1 MRPVFFLVL
10 VSNMPGEFPRSF
22 PASVQFRHAWRPY
35 QARVLAALDAHLN
48 DNHFHLVAAPGS
60 GKTVVG
66 LETLRRVGKP
76 ALVFTPTVAIRDQ
89 WIRRFLDSFWNE
101 AQPPD
106 WLSTDP
112 SQPRLLTI
120 ATYQSLTHFEKNGE
134 IGTLVKALEAAGVRT
149 LVFDE
154 AHHLRNQ
161 WWKSLDQI
169 KAGLKSP
176 CIIAL
181 TATPPYDVT
190 QIEWNRYASICG
202 AVDEEISA
210 PELVKAKNLCPHQD
224 YIYFCE
230 PTAQERLELEKFK
243 RSITALL
250 ANTALNEAFIL
261 AVRQHPVLEKPADH
275 INELLEDS
283 DYYLSLAV
291 FLKHASG
298 VAPEALLKVL
308 GLEAVTLPQFNHGWG
323 EVLFSGVLFS
333 DRESFRK
340 HDDVVKQLHREMI
353 ACGAIERRSILLRS
367 SAHNNR
373 LLRSSSSKLQAVADI
388 AELESRTMDW
398 RLRMLVLTDYI
409 REEDFPGLDGVEKKF
424 TKIGVVPIFEYLR
437 KLRLPDVRLGVLTGR
452 LVIIPSTAVAALE
465 TAAQALGIS
474 ASEFRMQP
482 LWHDPA
488 YTRLEFDA
496 GKGGPILELGTRLF
510 SEGHI
515 NILIGTA
522 ALLGEGWDAPAV
534 NSLVMATVIGSYV
547 SSNQIRGRAIRVDP
561 QDHFK
566 TANIWH
572 LACVQPGEGVQ
583 EVDHEVDEREF
594 ERGTDEWTL
603 LERRFRAFVGLRH
616 DEAAIEN
623 GIERLGISTPVLGSA
638 IASLNARMC
647 LEACKRD
654 QMAEAWRG
662 AIFNPTATHSRV
674 VHEVFV
680 PVPRIPSHPVMR
692 HWLYERGGWFG
703 WLRSWWLERKVS
715 RIAHVLLDSLRGIK
729 LIDRE
734 TPQVIV
740 STGKES
746 ILVRLVGVSCRE
758 ESLFVSALREVFD
771 PLQSPR
777 YLLVTKDEEFAV
789 PRVFAERKERAESFA
804 RRWRQLV
811 GNARLMYAHTADGKH
826 RLLRAKER
834 YLASKHHPRT
844 ESRLRWG

>member
-1 MRPVFFLVL
+1 
-10 VSNMPGEFPRSF
+10 VSRRNGSDNPATTFPK
-22 PASVQFRHAWRPY
+22 SVQFRHAWRPY
-35 QARVLAALDAHLN
+35 QARVLAELDAHLD

-66 LETLRRVGKP
+66 LEALRRVGKP
-76 ALVFTPTVAIRDQ
+76 ALVFAPTVAIRDQ
-89 WIRRFLDSFWNE
+89 WIRRFLDSFWSE

-106 WLSTDP
+106 WLSTDL
-112 SQPRLLTI
+112 SRPRLLTI
-120 ATYQSLTHFEKNGE
+120 ATYQSLTYFEKNNETGA
-134 IGTLVKALEAAGVRT
+134 LVKALEAAGVRT

-161 WWKSLDQI
+161 WWKTLDQI

-176 CIIAL
+176 FIIAL
-181 TATPPYDVT
+181 TATPPYDVS

-224 YIYFCE
+224 FIYFCE
-230 PTAQERLELEKFK
+230 PTAQERQELEKF
-243 RSITALL
+243 RQAIAALMME
-250 ANTALNEAFIL
+250 TALNEAFIQ
-261 AVRQHPVLEKPADH
+261 AVQQHPVLEKPADH
-275 INELLEDS
+275 IDELLDDS

-298 VAPEALLKVL
+298 VVPGALLEVL
-308 GLEAVTLPQFNHGWG
+308 GLEEVTLPPFDHGWG
-323 EVLFSGVLFS
+323 EVLFTGVLFS

-340 HDDVVKQLHREMI
+340 HDDVVKQLHRELI
-353 ACGAIERRSILLRS
+353 ARGAIERRAVLLRS

-373 LLRSSSSKLQAVADI
+373 LLRSSSSKLQSVADI
-388 AELESRTMDW
+388 VELESRTMDW

-409 REEDFPGLDGVEKKF
+409 REEDFPGADGVEKRF

-437 KLRLPDVRLGVLTGR
+437 KLHLPNVRLGVLTGR
-452 LVIIPSTAVAALE
+452 LVIIPVSAVTALKN
-465 TAAQALGIS
+465 AAQALGIDT
-474 ASEFRMQP
+474 SEFAMQP
-482 LWHDPA
+482 LWHDAA
-488 YTRLEFDA
+488 YTRLEFSS
-496 GKGGPILELGTRLF
+496 GEGGPILELGTRLL
-510 SEGHI
+510 SEGHV
-515 NILIGTA
+515 NVLIGTA

-561 QDHFK
+561 QDHYK
-566 TANIWH
+566 TATIWH
-572 LACVQPGEGVQ
+572 LACVHSGEGV
-583 EVDHEVDEREF
+583 EETGVGVDADIERET
-594 ERGTDEWTL
+594 GDWTL

-616 DEAAIEN
+616 DEAVIEN
-623 GIERLGISTPVLGSA
+623 GIERLGIGTPISSSA
-638 IASLNARMC
+638 IATLNSRMC
-647 LEACKRD
+647 REACNRD
-654 QMAEAWRG
+654 QMAGSWQS
-662 AIFNPTATHSRV
+662 AIFSPTATHSRV

-680 PVPRIPSHPVMR
+680 PVSRIPSHPVVR
-692 HWLYERGGWFG
+692 RWLHGRSG
-703 WLRSWWLERKVS
+703 WLDWLRGWWLERKVS
-715 RIAHVLLDSLRGIK
+715 RIAHVLLESFQGIK
-729 LIDRE
+729 LIDGE
-734 TPQVIV
+734 TPRITV
-740 STGKES
+740 STGKVN

-804 RRWRQLV
+804 RRWRKKV
-811 GNARLMYAHTADGKH
+811 GAARLMYAHTPEGKR

-834 YLASKHHPRT
+834 YLASRHHPRT
-844 ESRLRWG
+844 GSRLRWG

>member
-1 MRPVFFLVL
+1 VTG
-10 VSNMPGEFPRSF
+10 PGSF
-22 PASVQFRHAWRPY
+22 PTSVQFRHAWRPY
-35 QARVLAALDAHLN
+35 QARVLAELDTHLK

-66 LETLRRVGKP
+66 LEALRRVGKP
-76 ALVFTPTVAIRDQ
+76 ALVFAPTVAIRDQ

-134 IGTLVKALEAAGVRT
+134 IATLVKALEAAGVRT

-154 AHHLRNQ
+154 AHHLRNH
-161 WWKSLDQI
+161 WWKTLDQV

-176 CIIAL
+176 FIIAL
-181 TATPPYDVT
+181 TATPPYDVS

-202 AVDEEISA
+202 VVDEEISA

-224 YIYFCE
+224 FIYFCE
-230 PTAQERLELEKFK
+230 PTAQERLELEKF
-243 RSITALL
+243 RRGIAALL
-250 ANTALNEAFIL
+250 ADVSLNEAFIL
-261 AVRQHPVLEKPADH
+261 AIQRHPVLEKPEDH
-275 INELLEDS
+275 IDRLLDDS

-291 FLKHASG
+291 FLRHASG
-298 VAPEALLKVL
+298 VAPEALLKVV
-308 GLEAVTLPQFNHGWG
+308 GLEDAALPPFNHGWG
-323 EVLFSGVLFS
+323 EVLFSGVLFA
-333 DRESFRK
+333 DRDSFRE
-340 HDDVVKQLHREMI
+340 HEDTVKKLHRELI
-353 ACGAIERRSILLRS
+353 ASGAIERRSVLLRS
-367 SAHNNR
+367 SLHNNR
-373 LLRSSSSKLQAVADI
+373 LLRSSVSKLQGVADI
-388 AELESRTMDW
+388 VELESRALDW

-409 REEDFPGLDGVEKKF
+409 REEDFPGDDGVDKRF

-437 KLRLPDVRLGVLTGR
+437 KLRLPEVRLGVLTGR
-452 LVIIPSTAVAALE
+452 LVVIPSTAVAALE
-465 TAAQALGIS
+465 IAAQALGIG
-474 ASEFRMQP
+474 ASEITMQP

-488 YTRLEFDA
+488 YTRLEFA
-496 GKGGPILELGTRLF
+496 SGEGGPILEVGTRLF

-515 NILIGTA
+515 NVLIGTA

-561 QDHFK
+561 HYEFK
-566 TANIWH
+566 TATIWH
-572 LACVQPGEGVQ
+572 LACVQPDEGVEDQ
-583 EVDHEVDEREF
+583 HDVAVERDSERES
-594 ERGTDEWTL
+594 DDWTL

-623 GIERLGISTPVLGSA
+623 GIGRLGIPAPILASG
-638 IASLNARMC
+638 IASLNERMC
-647 LEACKRD
+647 REACKRD
-654 QMAEAWRG
+654 QMARAWQS
-662 AIFNPTATHSRV
+662 AIFNPAATHSRV

-692 HWLYERGGWFG
+692 HWLRERGGWFKR
-703 WLRSWWLERKVS
+703 LRGWWLERKVS
-715 RIAHVLLDSLRGIK
+715 RIAGVLLDSLQN
-729 LIDRE
+729 IDLVDKE
-734 TPQVIV
+734 APQVIV
-740 STGKES
+740 TTGKES

-777 YLLVTKDEEFAV
+777 YLLATKDEEFAV

-804 RRWRQLV
+804 RRWRQKV
-811 GNARLMYAHTADGKH
+811 GAARLMFTHTADGKR

-834 YLASKHHPRT
+834 FLAAKHYPRT

>member
-1 MRPVFFLVL
+1 MRKGEDHPVPA
-10 VSNMPGEFPRSF
+10 PGAAAPCTFPESF
-22 PASVQFRHAWRPY
+22 RFRHTWRPY
-35 QARVLAALDAHLN
+35 QARVLAELDAHLQ
-48 DNHFHLVAAPGS
+48 DHHFHLVAAPGS

-66 LETLRRVGKP
+66 LEALRRVGKP
-76 ALVFTPTVAIRDQ
+76 ALVFAPTVAIRDQ

-112 SQPRLLTI
+112 ARPRLLTV
-120 ATYQSLTHFEKNGE
+120 ATYQSLTHFENNAE
-134 IGTLVKALEAAGVRT
+134 VGTLVNALEAAGVRT

-161 WWKSLDQI
+161 WWKTLDRI

-176 CIIAL
+176 FIVAL

-202 AVDEEISA
+202 EVDEEISA

-224 YIYFCE
+224 FIYFCE
-230 PTAQERLELEKFK
+230 PTAEERLELEKFS
-243 RSITALL
+243 RGISTLLTEVALD
-250 ANTALNEAFIL
+250 EAFID
-261 AVRQHPVLEKPADH
+261 AVRQHPVLQNPADH
-275 INELLEDS
+275 IDELLADG

-291 FLKHASG
+291 YLQHSRG
-298 VAPEALLKVL
+298 VAPQALLEVL
-308 GLEAVTLPQFNHGWG
+308 GLTDVPLPPFNHGWA

-333 DRESFRK
+333 DRDSFRQ
-340 HDDVVKQLHREMI
+340 HDDVVEHLRRQLS
-353 ACGAIERRSILLRS
+353 ACGAIERRTILLRS

-373 LLRSSSSKLQAVADI
+373 LLRSSVSKLQSVADI
-388 AELESRTMDW
+388 VELESRTLDW

-409 REEDFPGLDGVEKKF
+409 RDEDLPVIGEDKPF

-437 KLRLPDVRLGVLTGR
+437 KLRFPDVRLGVMTGR
-452 LVIIPSTAVAALE
+452 LAIVPSAALPALE
-465 TAAQALGIS
+465 TAAEALGIS
-474 ASEFRMQP
+474 AAQFTRQP
-482 LWHDPA
+482 LWHDPG
-488 YTRLEFDA
+488 YTRLEFPA
-496 GKGGPILELGTRLF
+496 GEGGRLLELGTRLF
-510 SEGHI
+510 SDGHF
-515 NILIGTA
+515 NVLIGTA

-561 QDHFK
+561 RDEFK
-566 TANIWH
+566 TATLWH
-572 LACVQPGEGVQ
+572 LACIRSGERI
-583 EVDHEVDEREF
+583 EEPRHPVDERDF
-594 ERGTDEWTL
+594 ERETDDWTL

-623 GIERLGISTPVLGSA
+623 GIERLGIDVPILGSA

-647 LEACKRD
+647 REAGKRD
-654 QMAEAWRG
+654 GMADAWRE
-662 AIFNPTATHSRV
+662 AIFSPEATHSRV

-680 PVPRIPSHPVMR
+680 PVPRIPSHRVLR
-692 HWLYERGGWFG
+692 HWLRGGGWFG
-703 WLRSWWLERKVS
+703 WLRARWLERKVS
-715 RIAHVLLDSLRGIK
+715 RIARTLLDAFADLG
-729 LIDRE
+729 LIASIAPE
-734 TPQVIV
+734 VIV
-740 STGKES
+740 STGTEN
-746 ILVRLVGVSCRE
+746 IRVRLVGASCRE

-777 YLLVTKDEEFAV
+777 YLLVTKDEAFAV
-789 PRVFAERKERAESFA
+789 PQVLAEKKERAESYA
-804 RRWRQLV
+804 RRWRRMV
-811 GNARLMYAHTADGKH
+811 GGARLIYAHTPEGKH

-844 ESRLRWG
+844 GSRQRWA

>member
-1 MRPVFFLVL
+1 
-10 VSNMPGEFPRSF
+10 MPDEFPRSF
-22 PASVQFRHAWRPY
+22 PPSVQFRHAWRPY
-35 QARVLAALDAHLN
+35 QARVLAALDAHLG
-48 DNHFHLVAAPGS
+48 DHHFHLVAAPGS

-66 LETLRRVGKP
+66 LEVLRRVGKP
-76 ALVFTPTVAIRDQ
+76 ALVFAPTVAIRDQ
-89 WIRRFLDSFWNE
+89 WIRRFLHDFWNE

-134 IGTLVKALEAAGVRT
+134 IGTMVKALEAAGVRT

-161 WWKSLDQI
+161 WWKTLDQI
-169 KAGLKSP
+169 KVGLKSP
-176 CIIAL
+176 TTIAL
-181 TATPPYDVT
+181 TATPPYDVS

-224 YIYFCE
+224 FIYFCV
-230 PTAQERLELEKFK
+230 PTAQERLELEKFN
-243 RSITALL
+243 RSIAAVLTDA
-250 ANTALNEAFIL
+250 ALNEAFIE
-261 AVRQHPVLEKPADH
+261 AVQQHPVLENPADH
-275 INELLEDS
+275 INELLGDS

-291 FLKHASG
+291 FLKHARG
-298 VAPEALLKVL
+298 VAPEELLRVL
-308 GLEAVTLPQFNHGWG
+308 GLEEATLPPFNHGWG

-340 HDDVVKQLHREMI
+340 HEDAVRQLHRELT
-353 ACGAIERRSILLRS
+353 ACGAVERRTILLRS

-373 LLRSSSSKLQAVADI
+373 LLRSSSSKLQGVADI
-388 AELESRTMDW
+388 VELESRTMDW

-437 KLRLPDVRLGVLTGR
+437 KLRFPDVRLGVMTGR
-452 LVIIPSTAVAALE
+452 LVIIPSTAITAWE
-465 TAAQALGIS
+465 IAAQALGIS
-474 ASEFRMQP
+474 AAAFTMQP

-488 YTRLEFDA
+488 YMRLEFA
-496 GKGGPILELGTRLF
+496 SGEGGPILELATRLI
-510 SEGHI
+510 SEGDI
-515 NILIGTA
+515 NVLVGTA

-566 TANIWH
+566 TATIWH
-572 LACVQPGEGVQ
+572 LACVQPGEVLQQPGL
-583 EVDHEVDEREF
+583 EVDERDA
-594 ERGTDEWTL
+594 ERETDDWTL
-603 LERRFRAFVGLRH
+603 LERRFRAFVGLRQ

-647 LEACKRD
+647 REACKRD
-654 QMAEAWRG
+654 QMAEAWRS

-674 VHEVFV
+674 MHEVFV
-680 PVPRIPSHPVMR
+680 PVPRIPSHPVIR
-692 HWLYERGGWFG
+692 HWLHERGGWFG
-703 WLRSWWLERKVS
+703 WLRGWWLERKVS
-715 RIAHVLLDSLRGIK
+715 RIAQVLLDSFQGIK
-729 LIDRE
+729 LIGEDAPRL
-734 TPQVIV
+734 IV
-740 STGKES
+740 STGREN

-777 YLLVTKDEEFAV
+777 YLLVTRDEEFAV
-789 PRVFAERKERAESFA
+789 PRVFAERKARAESFA
-804 RRWRQLV
+804 RLWRQKV
-811 GNARLMYAHTADGKH
+811 GAARLMYTHTADGKH

-834 YLASKHHPRT
+834 FLAAKQHPRT